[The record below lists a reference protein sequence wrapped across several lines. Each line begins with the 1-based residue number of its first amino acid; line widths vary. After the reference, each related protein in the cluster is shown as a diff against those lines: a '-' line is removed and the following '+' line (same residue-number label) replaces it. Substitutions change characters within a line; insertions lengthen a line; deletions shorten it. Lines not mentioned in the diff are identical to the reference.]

1 MDIKSLEER
10 SKNMAAIHSKN
21 TKPEIYLR
29 KLLFARG
36 YRYGVNSKS
45 VLGHPDI
52 YMRKYN
58 TAIFVHGCFWHRHE
72 GCKYAYVPKSRI
84 EFWQKKFDANIKRD
98 KTVRKELLELKIKQ
112 LIIWE
117 CTIKKMKKD
126 EIYRDKIAGQII
138 DFLVSRIIFWKFK
151 LWHDLLKFSF
161 RDHADFYLND
171 REANKSVL
179 YLRNNKYTKSGFAKE
194 GVS

>member
-1 MDIKSLEER
+1 MDIKSPEER

-45 VLGHPDI
+45 VPGHPDI

-72 GCKYAYVPKSRI
+72 GCKYAYMPKSRV

-98 KTVRKELLELKIKQ
+98 EYVRKELASKKIKVS
-112 LIIWE
+112 IVWE
-117 CTIKKMKKD
+117 CTIKRMKKD
-126 EIYRDKIAGQII
+126 KKTEEEVISLIEKFLLSSEFELEI
-138 DFLVSRIIFWKFK
+138 
-151 LWHDLLKFSF
+151 
-161 RDHADFYLND
+161 
-171 REANKSVL
+171 
-179 YLRNNKYTKSGFAKE
+179 
-194 GVS
+194 

>member
-1 MDIKSLEER
+1 MDIKSPEER

-45 VLGHPDI
+45 VPGHPDI

-72 GCKYAYVPKSRI
+72 GCKFAYMPKSRI
-84 EFWQKKFDANIKRD
+84 EFWQNKFEANRKRD
-98 KTVRKELLELKIKQ
+98 FVVRNELREKGIKC
-112 LIIWE
+112 LVVWE
-117 CTIKKMKKD
+117 CSVKKMQKD
-126 EIYRDKIAGQII
+126 EEFQIRLLDKVVA
-138 DFLVSRIIFWKFK
+138 FLTSE
-151 LWHDLLKFSF
+151 DSF
-161 RDHADFYLND
+161 MEL
-171 REANKSVL
+171 
-179 YLRNNKYTKSGFAKE
+179 
-194 GVS
+194 